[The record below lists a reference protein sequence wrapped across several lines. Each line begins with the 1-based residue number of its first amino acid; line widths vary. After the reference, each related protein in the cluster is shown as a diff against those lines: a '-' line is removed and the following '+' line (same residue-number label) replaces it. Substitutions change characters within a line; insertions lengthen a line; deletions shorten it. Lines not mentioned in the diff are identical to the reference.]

1 MRDDGNQPKGYVT
14 MRAKQVLKY
23 WLPAI
28 GASAILPIAAASAA
42 HGSVHQYKVTATTHL
57 SARADSGGNGT
68 WALDNFTRVA
78 TVTSQGSVPPVNC
91 GSSYTGPC
99 YAYTASL
106 KDSGRF
112 MTINGAFAPNQ
123 GAPYTGMLIASRVKG
138 QFKGYGTFTTFFA
151 TAKPKAQLVPKY
163 VAGNPAGDESSNWP
177 TLFFP
182 SGTTLVCVNEATFG
196 YLYTAHVR
204 HHRHAGKQHWA
215 DTSANGAGQL
225 PADGNITG

>member
-1 MRDDGNQPKGYVT
+1 MRT
-14 MRAKQVLKY
+14 MQVFRY

-42 HGSVHQYKVTATTHL
+42 HGSMHHDPGTHRVTATTHL
-57 SARADSGGNGT
+57 SARADSGGNGN

-78 TVTSQGSVPPVNC
+78 SVTSQGRVPSVNC
-91 GSSYTGPC
+91 GASYTGPC

-112 MTINGAFAPNQ
+112 TTIKGAFTPNQ
-123 GAPYTGMLIASRVKG
+123 GAPYTGTLIASRVKG
-138 QFKGYGTFTTFFA
+138 QFKGYGTFTTFYA
-151 TAKPKAQLVPKY
+151 TAKPKAQLVPKF
-163 VAGNPAGDESSNWP
+163 VVGNPPGDESSNWP
-177 TLFFP
+177 NLFFP
-182 SGTTLVCVNEATFG
+182 SGTTLVGVNEATFG
-196 YLYTAHVR
+196 YFYTAHVR
-204 HHRHAGKQHWA
+204 HHHHAGKQHWA